1 MLRHILIGAFVIG
14 MTVGVSAQQPQAP
27 PPQNPHAASVNPSAS
42 AVADGL
48 DGLREA
54 QLMVMLDSYAMFQA
68 QQQLSIPDEQ
78 FGTFAGRL
86 KKLQDV
92 RRRNQRMR
100 HRLVVELRR
109 LLNPQAPAPAEEAA
123 IRAQLTRLKEHDQ
136 RAAAELQQA
145 YDALDEVLD
154 ARQQARYRI
163 FEEQIEQ
170 RKLDLLLRARERAR
184 QNRRP

>member
-1 MLRHILIGAFVIG
+1 MLRQVCIVAFVVG
-14 MTVGVSAQQPQAP
+14 TVAAAAAQPQAP
-27 PPQNPHAASVNPSAS
+27 PQRVAPPQGGAPSAP
-42 AVADGL
+42 AGDAAADAL
-48 DGLREA
+48 PEA

-68 QQQLSIPDEQ
+68 QQQLSISDDK
-78 FGTFAGRL
+78 FGVFAGRL

-100 HRLVVELRR
+100 HRIVLQLRGLV
-109 LLNPQAPAPAEEAA
+109 NPRSPTAGDDNA
-123 IRAQLTRLKEHDQ
+123 IRAQLTLLKEHDQ

-170 RKLDLLLRARERAR
+170 RKLDLLMRAREKAR
-184 QNRRP
+184 QNRQR